1 MSVTHANASDDR
13 VQLQARRGPLHER
26 LAPLASVW
34 QSRNG
39 YQACMRV
46 HTDAHEHAAASN
58 GPWLR
63 CLTHQPRIGFKGRG
77 SSDWLHGVGV
87 SLPAAPNRWCHDASG
102 AVVGRLG
109 AQDFII
115 FDEGDGV
122 TNLPHSLAERWQS
135 AAPRGCYIVPR
146 QHSLACIALD
156 GVRAPEL
163 LARLCAVDLAPA
175 GFAEDAIAQT
185 QVALMSAVVLR
196 LGDGAPS
203 YRLFVDTSLALYCWD
218 VLHEVAEDMGGGV
231 RGALQGPH
239 A

>member
-1 MSVTHANASDDR
+1 
-13 VQLQARRGPLHER
+13 
-26 LAPLASVW
+26 
-34 QSRNG
+34 
-39 YQACMRV
+39 MRV
-46 HTDAHEHAAASN
+46 HTDAHDHAAASN

-146 QHSLACIALD
+146 QHSLARIALD

-196 LGDGAPS
+196 LGDGAPAIHCS
-203 YRLFVDTSLALYCWD
+203 SIPRSRCTAGTCCMRWPRTWAAACAVRCRDLTPEPLENCARSGFFSTQQ
-218 VLHEVAEDMGGGV
+218 VA
-231 RGALQGPH
+231 
-239 A
+239 